1 MNFMNMKKNTRA
13 VNTHAL
19 KKITRSTVPAIGIG
33 LAAAL
38 ILAGCSSRESAAKM
52 TSYTSANSGAGASLF
67 TVPQNQMS
75 HIQIVTIS
83 TAPLKRTLRLSG
95 QVAYNGFK
103 TTPVITA
110 VGGPVTRV
118 LAYPGQHVRVGQ
130 PMLEISSP
138 DYSQLRANYLKAR
151 DSYNLA
157 DKNFKRSK
165 DLYAHHAVA
174 EADLLQAESIRNQAQ
189 ADMTAAEQGLHILG
203 ITNPDSLATAPASAQ
218 IPLLAPISGEVVD
231 RECSPGQ
238 LIQAGAT
245 QCFTISDMSTVW
257 VLVNVYQNQ
266 LSYIHSGDAVSV
278 KTDAYPTVF
287 HGKISYLAPAVDPNT
302 RTLQARIVTENPGDR
317 LKNQMY
323 VTASVIAGTIPKA
336 ITVPVASVLRNAE
349 NQPFVYVQTGAAQF
363 SRRMVEIGETANGR
377 VEILSG
383 LSPGD
388 KVVADGSLFLQFQ
401 NSLQG

>member
-1 MNFMNMKKNTRA
+1 MNA
-13 VNTHAL
+13 THMYAL
-19 KKITRSTVPAIGIG
+19 TKFARSIASALGMG
-33 LAAAL
+33 LAAAMV
-38 ILAGCSSRESAAKM
+38 LAGCGSSGRESAEKM
-52 TSYTSANSGAGASLF
+52 TSYTSANSGAEATLF
-67 TVPQNQMS
+67 TVPQEQLS

-83 TAPLKRTLRLSG
+83 PAPLTRTLRLSG

-110 VGGPVTRV
+110 VGGPVSQV
-118 LAYPGQHVRVGQ
+118 LVFPGQHVRAGQ
-130 PMLEISSP
+130 PMLEVSSP

-157 DKNFKRSK
+157 DKNYQRAQ
-165 DLYAHHAVA
+165 DLYAHHAIA
-174 EADLLQAESIRNQAQ
+174 EADLLQAESVRAQAQ
-189 ADMTAAEQGLHILG
+189 ADMNAAAQGLHILG
-203 ITNPDSLATAPASAQ
+203 ITNLDSLATAPASAQ
-218 IPLLAPISGEVVD
+218 IPVRAPISGEVVD
-231 RECSPGQ
+231 RQCSPGQ

-266 LSYIHSGDAVSV
+266 LSYIHNGEEVSV
-278 KTDAYPTVF
+278 QTDAYPTIF

-302 RTLQARIVTENPGDR
+302 RTLQARIVTENPGQK

-323 VTASVIAGTIPKA
+323 VTALVVAGTIPKA
-336 ITVPVASVLRNAE
+336 ITVPVASVMRNTE

-363 SRRMVEIGETANGR
+363 SRRMVEIGEIQSGR
-377 VEILSG
+377 IQILSG
-383 LSPGD
+383 LSAGE

-401 NSLQG
+401 NSLQR